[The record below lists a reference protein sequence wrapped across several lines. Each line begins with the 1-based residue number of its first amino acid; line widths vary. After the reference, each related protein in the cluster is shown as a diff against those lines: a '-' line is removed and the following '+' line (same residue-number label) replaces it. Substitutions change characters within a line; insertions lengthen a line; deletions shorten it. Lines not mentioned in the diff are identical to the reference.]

1 MSSETEIDRVLSH
14 FFLEPDFKIEQLDAE
29 YEDTFRYKIIS
40 NINGK
45 KLNCV
50 FLQFFDDHIYIERL
64 GRCELKGGETLDII
78 EKIAKQLGNISYI
91 SLEDDST
98 LKVYPEFDIWINLY
112 IYKILTKGK
121 SWYNSLDYYSDN
133 YAEELDANAK
143 FKTMKIKEFQEEIS
157 SSDIN
162 KKKYNKHL
170 NDLTDIFSFE
180 PDESMTVP
188 NFYNKIMEIIG
199 SDEPDENK
207 AEWLENDLNFVLE
220 SQIIN
225 YNAEKLEKRIMVPTG
240 DARGKMKKTR
250 KGKKSKMKKGKK
262 SKKGRK
268 TRRTRRTRKTRKTRK
283 SKKNKKSKKV
293 N

>member
-50 FLQFFDDHIYIERL
+50 FIQFFDDHIYIERL

-121 SWYNSLDYYSDN
+121 SWYNSLEYYSNN
-133 YAEELDANAK
+133 YTEELKENAK
-143 FKTMKIKEFQEEIS
+143 FKTMTIKEFQEDVS
-157 SSDIN
+157 SSDIDN
-162 KKKYNKHL
+162 KKYNKHL

-180 PDESMTVP
+180 PEESMTVP

-199 SDEPDENK
+199 KNEPDENK

-250 KGKKSKMKKGKK
+250 KSKKNKKGRKGKMKKGKK
-262 SKKGRK
+262 
-268 TRRTRRTRKTRKTRK
+268 TRRTRKI
-283 SKKNKKSKKV
+283 KKNKKV

>member
-50 FLQFFDDHIYIERL
+50 FIQFFDDHIYIERL

-78 EKIAKQLGNISYI
+78 EKIAKQLNNISYI

-121 SWYNSLDYYSDN
+121 SWYNSLEYYSNN
-133 YAEELDANAK
+133 YTEELKENAK
-143 FKTMKIKEFQEEIS
+143 FKTMTIKEFQEEVS
-157 SSDIN
+157 SSDIDN
-162 KKKYNKHL
+162 KKYNKHL

-180 PDESMTVP
+180 PEESMTVP
-188 NFYNKIMEIIG
+188 EFYNKIMEIIG
-199 SDEPDENK
+199 SDEPDK
-207 AEWLENDLNFVLE
+207 KRAKWLEDDLNFVLE
-220 SQIIN
+220 SKIIN
-225 YNAEKLEKRIMVPTG
+225 YNAKKLEKRILVPTG
-240 DARGKMKKTR
+240 DARGKAK
-250 KGKKSKMKKGKK
+250 KMKKGKK
-262 SKKGRK
+262 
-268 TRRTRRTRKTRKTRK
+268 T
-283 SKKNKKSKKV
+283 KKNKTTKKGKKNKTTKTKKGKKKRV
-293 N
+293 